1 MLLELITV
9 VEFFRA
15 STERWKLILVYWIMA
30 SIELVMNIQLSKT
43 IRSRMKLFL
52 YLDIVREPIIISLF
66 YT

>member
-30 SIELVMNIQLSKT
+30 SIELVMNIQISKT